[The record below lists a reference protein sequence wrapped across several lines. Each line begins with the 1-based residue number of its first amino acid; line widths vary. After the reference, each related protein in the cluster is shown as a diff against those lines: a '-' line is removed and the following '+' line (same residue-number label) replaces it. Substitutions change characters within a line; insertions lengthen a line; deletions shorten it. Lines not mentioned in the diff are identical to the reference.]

1 MIFANAVILSVSCWK
16 EQDSHVALSRLADCP
31 ELSLCLGIDIPET
44 HLSSKT
50 GQDFL
55 SSSLISHVFSAFLL
69 VLEAGSKK
77 KKKKRNVVRNLLLL
91 HSCNFLPPRR
101 SCT

>member
-16 EQDSHVALSRLADCP
+16 EQQSHVALSRLADCP
-31 ELSLCLGIDIPET
+31 KLSLCLGIDIPET

-55 SSSLISHVFSAFLL
+55 SSSLISHVFSVFWL

-77 KKKKRNVVRNLLLL
+77 KKMKYGQKLASLTQLK
-91 HSCNFLPPRR
+91 LPTPLPQPVPE
-101 SCT
+101 

>member
-16 EQDSHVALSRLADCP
+16 EQDSHVALSQLADCP

-55 SSSLISHVFSAFLL
+55 SSSLVSHVFSAFWL

-77 KKKKRNVVRNLLLL
+77 KKKMKYCQKLASVT
-91 HSCNFLPPRR
+91 HCNSYPHAAA
-101 SCT
+101 CT